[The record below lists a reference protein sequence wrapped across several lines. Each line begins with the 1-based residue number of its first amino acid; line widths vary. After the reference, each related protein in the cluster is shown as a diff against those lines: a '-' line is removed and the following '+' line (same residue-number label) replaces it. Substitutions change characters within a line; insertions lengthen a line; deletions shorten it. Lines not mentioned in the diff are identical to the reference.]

1 MVSLRRG
8 MELCFASAALS
19 LALQGCGHVY
29 AYERGHLAN
38 HTMSPDYAASPSIE
52 HVQTIHEGA
61 AGGTLQVTSG
71 CGCN

>member
-1 MVSLRRG
+1 VVRPRRG
-8 MELCFASAALS
+8 ISVWFASAGLS
-19 LALQGCGHVY
+19 LALQGCAHVH
-29 AYERGHLAN
+29 AYERGRLAN
-38 HTMSPDYAASPSIE
+38 HAMSPDYAASPSIE